1 MEFSDLIERALA
13 VRRRYAELE
22 RSEYGHEWSNEELM
36 LGFVK
41 DVGDLA
47 ALVQAKEGARHGQD
61 LDARLAHELSDCLWS
76 LIVLAERY
84 GIELEQA
91 FVETM
96 GELET
101 RLA

>member
-1 MEFSDLIERALA
+1 MEFSDLTERALA
-13 VRRRYAELE
+13 VRRSYAELE
-22 RSEYGHEWSNEELM
+22 RREYGREWSNEELM

-47 ALVQAKEGARHGQD
+47 ALVQAKEGARRRQD

-76 LIVLAERY
+76 VIVLAERH

-96 GELET
+96 DELET

>member
-1 MEFSDLIERALA
+1 MEFSDLTERALA
-13 VRRRYAELE
+13 VRRSYAELE
-22 RSEYGHEWSNEELM
+22 RREYGREWSNEELM

-47 ALVQAKEGARHGQD
+47 ALVQAKEGARRGQD
-61 LDARLAHELSDCLWS
+61 PDARLAHELSDCLWS
-76 LIVLAERY
+76 VIVLAERH

-96 GELET
+96 DELET

>member
-13 VRRRYAELE
+13 VRRSYAELE
-22 RSEYGHEWSNEELM
+22 RREYGREWSNEELM

-47 ALVQAKEGARHGQD
+47 ALVQAKEGARPGQD
-61 LDARLAHELSDCLWS
+61 LDAQLAHEISDCLWS
-76 LIVLAERY
+76 VIVLAERY
-84 GIELEQA
+84 GIELERV
-91 FVETM
+91 FLETM
-96 GELET
+96 DELEA